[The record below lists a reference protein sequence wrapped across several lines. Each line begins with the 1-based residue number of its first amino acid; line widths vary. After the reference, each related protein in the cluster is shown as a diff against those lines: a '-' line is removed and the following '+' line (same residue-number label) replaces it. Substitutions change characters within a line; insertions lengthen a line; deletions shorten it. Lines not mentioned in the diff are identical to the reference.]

1 VKHTPLLAG
10 LALLALLGGAMDVA
24 HRLDENPVVGTV
36 TIGPDPGTLV
46 VDTQTER
53 AFIGDQSSAR
63 VDVLDTARGTL
74 VRTVAV
80 APSPAGTQ
88 VDDLAADERL
98 GRVFVLSAP
107 SLGSPLLRGY
117 VSLLDARSG
126 RLLRTTPVTLG
137 GALGW
142 LAVDR
147 RTRRVFVLGFPDYL
161 PVGTTPDPVRDAVR
175 VSVLDALSGR
185 LVRALALPLPPQ
197 PLGSGAFAG
206 SPLGVDQRTKRVFV
220 SRFDGARVSVLDA
233 ASGRLLR
240 TVTLRGR
247 RRAMTVTT
255 WDEDAPVVDART
267 NRVFVG
273 DVRRGTFSMLD
284 AASGQL
290 LRTTAL
296 PVAVYPS
303 APVVDARAGRV
314 FVVDG
319 AGVSVFDAGTGRLLH
334 RIVVRRNAPRFPP
347 LAVVVDARHGRAF
360 VVARSTGTVGVL
372 DSRSG
377 RVLRTLSVGG
387 RLGGAV
393 VDSGAGRLVVTIGG
407 APTQAGTLAGPGL
420 VGVLDGRSGALL
432 RTIRVGSGPRAVAVD
447 ERTGHAVVVTCG
459 GTLPAPATWGWL
471 PVPAWL
477 RQGLPV
483 LPSPGPRTRTTS
495 PSVSVLDLTH

>member
-24 HRLDENPVVGTV
+24 RRLDGNPVVGTV

-46 VDTQTER
+46 VDTQTGR
-53 AFIGDQSSAR
+53 AFIGDQSSGR

-107 SLGSPLLRGY
+107 GLGSPLLRGY

-126 RLLRTTPVTLG
+126 RLLHTTPVTLG

-147 RTRRVFVLGFPDYL
+147 RARRVFVLGFPDYL
-161 PVGTTPDPVRDAVR
+161 PVGTTPDPMRDAVR
-175 VSVLDALSGR
+175 VSVLDALSRR

-197 PLGSGAFAG
+197 PLRSGAFVG

-247 RRAMTVTT
+247 RRATTVTT
-255 WDEDAPVVDART
+255 WDEDAPVVDA
-267 NRVFVG
+267 
-273 DVRRGTFSMLD
+273 
-284 AASGQL
+284 Q
-290 LRTTAL
+290 
-296 PVAVYPS
+296 
-303 APVVDARAGRV
+303 AGRV

-319 AGVSVFDAGTGRLLH
+319 AGVSVFDAGIGRLLH
-334 RIVVRRNAPRFPP
+334 RVVVGWNAPGFPP

-377 RVLRTLSVGG
+377 RVVRLVTVGG
-387 RLGGAV
+387 RLGGAA
-393 VDSGAGRLVVTIGG
+393 VDSSAGRLVVTIGG

-420 VGVLDGRSGALL
+420 VGVLDGRSGTLL
-432 RTIRVGSGPRAVAVD
+432 QTIRVGSGPRAVAVD
-447 ERTGHAVVVTCG
+447 EQTGHTVVVTCG

-495 PSVSVLDLTH
+495 PSVSVLDLTR